1 MAILGTLLGE
11 LSYNNWNLLVAARL
25 VAGFCISAYESIL
38 VAAIGFAPF
47 LESADFPGTCSL
59 SISVAGGFLSPTSPS
74 MLRLNCT

>member
-47 LESADFPGTCSL
+47 LESPDFVGTCFL
-59 SISVAGGFLSPTSPS
+59 SISEAGVFPPPTLPS
-74 MLRLNCT
+74 MLHLNCT